1 MIKIKEENDQEKNEF
16 SEILENIIEVNS
28 SCNEIQKKRRN
39 SFTGKNI
46 FQKSKI
52 KKELLKKNSI
62 NKIEKKKKKDSVSS
76 ENEKKSYSSVKI
88 DEVSLHGGCLS
99 PTNKKILE
107 ISKNSK
113 LSQEKTVKI
122 PKKIDNKISISK
134 KESNSSKRNFI
145 LKSELIKGNNI
156 ESSCNNTSDK
166 ERSKNNFLFML
177 TNQTEK
183 QEENQVFKFFYGTN
197 IEDSIDFKQNNKN
210 KNKILSTSYIDNKEK
225 LAENGTKNFKNYL
238 HISDDMAFKFIKEP
252 NENKEKTEEKQLN
265 EIKTKTIPSNSYNN
279 IKNSNDNNNYN
290 YTINNM
296 NIQPNNNNDNKK
308 LIYYSINNNYIN
320 NNYNIQNQQNYFDTN
335 QGYYPYNYI
344 NNNGFNQDRFPYNKQ
359 SYFIINRFNPNN
371 NFNNVQNFNN
381 INFNQSQVNNN
392 NLFIGNNMNYMN
404 IYQNI
409 YNMEGEKL
417 AKNALRLIK
426 TQIGCKFL
434 QERIRVDNKFAN
446 DFLFPELM
454 KNLPQICCDLSG
466 NFFMQSLIDVLS
478 FNNLSLFISSIQSQ
492 IYDICLTENG
502 SRVIQKLLERIYQ
515 NKILVKQLINI
526 LMMQN
531 IGTLFKSSYGNFLI
545 QKFLTL
551 INNPELTKFI
561 YDYIYKQFISLSKS
575 KYGVCVIE
583 KALTQGDEIQRKK
596 IIELIIINIDKI
608 MKDCFGNFLIQYIFF
623 QFDKNKFNEILPI
636 IEKIEENIVEYCK
649 NKFSSSTIEK
659 CFEKNDKIIGEH
671 IINCLLNNHSN
682 DIVNIILNQ
691 YGKYIIK
698 KSLNFNNKI
707 LRQKMMNI
715 IINNIEK
722 LKMTSD
728 GQRILENLKNDNYE
742 FYSLCVQK
750 GITK

>member
-1 MIKIKEENDQEKNEF
+1 MKYK
-16 SEILENIIEVNS
+16 
-28 SCNEIQKKRRN
+28 KKRRN

-296 NIQPNNNNDNKK
+296 NIQPNNNKDNKK

-728 GQRILENLKNDNYE
+728 GQKILENLKNDNYE